1 MVSLG
6 FERKDITSDIKETPY
21 IVLKM
26 LLLHSRGQ
34 LMALGDR
41 FPSAVTPVWSVM
53 VGNII
58 IMTL

>member
-6 FERKDITSDIKETPY
+6 FERKDLTSDIKGTPY
-21 IVLKM
+21 SVLKM
-26 LLLHSRGQ
+26 LLLHPRGQ
-34 LMALGDR
+34 LMALGDG
-41 FPSAVTPVWSVM
+41 FPYAVTPVWSVM